1 MKKGI
6 LYFLVAFIVLGI
18 VFFKLS
24 DVYADEEEDEVKK
37 CEPETRTYLFSEASS
52 GTSGRTTTYSTAF
65 YNDLPEDARIL
76 SITTTNVRSMT
87 ESDFLTFM
95 SIVHGNAEECYNVGG
110 NKDVCKLGKYYTNY
124 GVVGG
129 GEYTGGAGGSTT
141 DSERFRNETMPAKNP
156 QVTFSDGGVVDG
168 IGTLNATVTRSWDE
182 PTEYIKNLIK
192 NNPGSYSYLIPVAAD
207 VTIEYESAD
216 CIEEDDDA
224 DDPTDNECPPDSVS
238 SNDLAN
244 KHLDCTGANYK
255 QTKNERNLTVTR
267 TISTSD
273 SDHGTYYKNLDK
285 GKKDDGTDYCSREL
299 TEKITWDAALTQ
311 EGYLN
316 FNLNPNSQYSGGGFD
331 FTIDYNANAYYELC
345 GATYKVYEEKVVY
358 TCPTK
363 SAPDDSSRDYGNGT
377 VTSSTSVSVSGGG
390 ENSVCTYTYTTNE
403 NLSVSSAYYEDNPD
417 YYDNA
422 CLGNISCFGG
432 LCTCNVSSSSRSE
445 TEDAKPSG
453 CNDVETET
461 YSCFEGHDSPG
472 IDCSN
477 NSNEVKEIASKMAT
491 FLQESQITNSNPESY
506 NSNDENLDTYENMG
520 GEWNANSVTTNSWLP
535 AQTIRY
541 SASYRLKH
549 ACINRFTALVE
560 YKDSCDDNTEIDGG
574 NLYYIPLKEP
584 NGDFPVRVYA
594 GGNANSPVKISI
606 LNNMDWGFTY
616 DCDVNCR
623 QELFDLEKGGYLYF
637 FRPIAL
643 DNPFPNRTPGV
654 NWQDWIFFQ
663 VNQERLIDT
672 YSTTNNIEYIVYLE
686 NEDVNAIKEYN
697 SNTTYLDYSNSFH
710 DKEGNSEFI
719 NTRFNYLFDLKNVKH
734 SALGEYNPEDDTP

>member
-156 QVTFSDGGVVDG
+156 QVSFSDGGVVDG

-216 CIEEDDDA
+216 CIEEDE
-224 DDPTDNECPPDSVS
+224 DDPLNNDECPPDSAS
-238 SNDLAN
+238 GNDLAN
-244 KHLDCTGANYK
+244 KTLNCTGANYK
-255 QTKNERNLTVTR
+255 QTKNERNLSTNR

-273 SDHGTYYKNLDK
+273 SDYRTYYKDLDK
-285 GKKDDGTDYCSREL
+285 GKNDNGTDYCTREL
-299 TEKITWDAALTQ
+299 QEKITWDASLTQ

-316 FNLNPNSQYSGGGFD
+316 FTLNPNSQYSGGGFD
-331 FTIDYNANAYYELC
+331 FSVDYNANAYYKLC
-345 GATYKVYEEKVVY
+345 DATYEIYEKQVVY

-363 SAPDDSSRDYGNGT
+363 SAPDGSTRDYGDGT
-377 VTSSTSVSVSGGG
+377 ITSTSSVSVSGGG
-390 ENSVCTYTYTTNE
+390 ENPECTYTYRTDET
-403 NLSVSSAYYEDNPD
+403 LMVSASIYELDPE
-417 YYDNA
+417 YYDRA
-422 CLGNISCFGG
+422 CSSNMSCYGG
-432 LCTCNVSSSSRSE
+432 RCTCTVSSSSRSE
-445 TEDAKPSG
+445 TEDAEPSG
-453 CNDVETET
+453 CNDIKTGT
-461 YSCFEGHDSPG
+461 YSCFGSNQSSG
-472 IDCSN
+472 IDCSD
-477 NSNEVKEIASKMAT
+477 NSNEVKKIAEVMSG
-491 FLQESQITNSNPESY
+491 FLQEPQITNSNPESY
-506 NSNDENLDTYENMG
+506 DSNDEDSTTYQNMG
-520 GEWNANSVTTNSWLP
+520 GEWSSNSVTTNLWMP
-535 AQTIRY
+535 KQVVRY
-541 SASYRLKH
+541 SASYRIKH
-549 ACINRFTALVE
+549 ACINIYDANVL
-560 YKDSCDDNTEIDGG
+560 YKDSCDENTEIDGG
-574 NLYYIPLKEP
+574 NLYYIPLKYP
-584 NGDFPVRVYA
+584 TGTSNFPVRLNA
-594 GGNANSPVKISI
+594 DGNRNEPVKISM
-606 LNNMDWGFTY
+606 LTNMDWGFTY
-616 DCDVNCR
+616 DCGVSCR

-686 NEDVNAIKEYN
+686 NNDVNAIKQYN
-697 SNTTYLDYSNSFH
+697 SNTTYIDYEDTLDKN
-710 DKEGNSEFI
+710 GNSSFI
-719 NTRFNYLFDLKNVKH
+719 TGQFGYLFDLKNVKH
-734 SALGEYNPEDDTP
+734 SALGVYDPEDDTP

>member
-1 MKKGI
+1 M
-6 LYFLVAFIVLGI
+6 LGI
-18 VFFKLS
+18 TFFKLN
-24 DVYADEEEDEVKK
+24 DVYADEEEGELKK
-37 CEPETRTYLFSEASS
+37 CEPETRTYLFSEASRS
-52 GTSGRTTTYSTAF
+52 TVGKTTEYSTAF
-65 YNDLPEDARIL
+65 YNDLPEDSRIL
-76 SITTTNVRSMT
+76 SISVTNTRPMSP
-87 ESDFLTFM
+87 SDFQVFM
-95 SIVHGNAEECYNVGG
+95 SIVNGNADECFNVGG
-110 NKDVCKLGKYYTNY
+110 NKDVCRLGSFYTNY

-129 GEYTGGAGGSTT
+129 SEYTGGAGGAMSVE
-141 DSERFRNETMPAKNP
+141 ERYDTEIVKATS
-156 QVTFSDGGVVDG
+156 QQISFSDGGNVDG
-168 IGTLNATVTRSWDE
+168 IGTLNATVTRTWSD
-182 PTEYIKNLIK
+182 PTEHIKTLLS
-192 NNPGSYSYLIPVAAD
+192 NNSSFNYLVPLAAD

-273 SDHGTYYKNLDK
+273 SDHGTYYKDFDK
-285 GKKDDGTDYCSREL
+285 GRKDDGTDYCPREL

-345 GATYKVYEEKVVY
+345 GATYDLFEYKALYS
-358 TCPTK
+358 CP
-363 SAPDDSSRDYGNGT
+363 SISDSSSSSDYGNGRI
-377 VTSSTSVSVSGGG
+377 SEYTSVSSSGGG
-390 ENSVCTYTYTTNE
+390 ENPQCTYTYDTTETLTVPKSYYDDNPE
-403 NLSVSSAYYEDNPD
+403 LYDRKCRSSITCSSAQ
-417 YYDNA
+417 
-422 CLGNISCFGG
+422 
-432 LCTCNVSSSSRSE
+432 CTCTVSSSSTSN
-445 TEDAKPSG
+445 TVDANFDQCKLEPSG
-453 CNDVETET
+453 T

-506 NSNDENLDTYENMG
+506 DSNDENDDTYKNMG
-520 GEWNANSVTTNSWLP
+520 GEWNANSVRTNSWSP

-549 ACINRFTALVE
+549 ACINRFTALVD
-560 YKDSCDDNTEIDGG
+560 YKNSCDDNTEIDGG
-574 NLYYIPLKEP
+574 NLYYIPLKQP
-584 NGDFPVRVYA
+584 DSVFPVRVYA
-594 GGNANSPVKISI
+594 GGDPTVKISI

-616 DCDVNCR
+616 NCRVNCR
-623 QELFDLEKGGYLYF
+623 QELFDLHDGGYLYF

-643 DNPFPNRTPGV
+643 DNPFPNNRTPGV
-654 NWQDWIFFQ
+654 NWQDWIFFEM
-663 VNQERLIDT
+663 NRERLIDT

-686 NEDVNAIKEYN
+686 NEDVNAIKQYN

-710 DKEGNSEFI
+710 NKEGNSEFI
-719 NTRFNYLFDLKNVKH
+719 NTRFNYLFDPNVNTNH
-734 SALGEYNPEDDTP
+734 SLIGEYNPEDDTQ